1 MWIEIVVNGKVNAST
16 KSLSGRE
23 MNLSLVFI
31 QSFSLLGKGWKKW
44 KVEQK
49 VAKAV
54 KNKEKKDG
62 SLFTTSFYSSKYST
76 LFSHK
81 SQKGF

>member
-1 MWIEIVVNGKVNAST
+1 MMWIEIVVNGKVNAST

-62 SLFTTSFYSSKYST
+62 SLFTTTHLYT
-76 LFSHK
+76 QHFSPINRK
-81 SQKGF
+81 KGF

>member
-1 MWIEIVVNGKVNAST
+1 MMWIEIVVNGKVNAST

-54 KNKEKKDG
+54 NNKEKKMDHY
-62 SLFTTSFYSSKYST
+62 LPPLIYILNAF
-76 LFSHK
+76 LP
-81 SQKGF
+81 